1 MSPCIQ
7 VSGITDD
14 DEDWLETDEAGLEDI
29 TVERGD
35 LSREWDDDEDTT
47 DTDWEILHNN
57 NNNPRHTDAD
67 TNNLEQIDVDEDKV
81 VILLL

>member
-35 LSREWDDDEDTT
+35 LSREWVDDEDTT
-47 DTDWEILHNN
+47 DSDWEILHNN

-67 TNNLEQIDVDEDKV
+67 TNNLEQIDEDDGWV
-81 VILLL
+81 LILL